1 MTMIH
6 KHTHLLVL
14 LAAATIVI
22 SLIFSSCNCQKSASG
37 AAAQATSVI
46 GELPTHITF
55 SNSFRAF
62 WDAFARDTR
71 RVKTLTKYT
80 PSDELIAS
88 APLSLL
94 GDEYAVSGY
103 LTIDDTFDA
112 DAFTALGGEY
122 NRIDATT
129 ATFKMPLKR
138 LPEMWQ
144 IRGIVSVEAATRVHL
159 RKR

>member
-1 MTMIH
+1 MT
-6 KHTHLLVL
+6 HTHLPTI
-14 LAAATIVI
+14 LAAAVIAI

-37 AAAQATSVI
+37 TANQTKSVI
-46 GELPTHITF
+46 GALPTHITF

-62 WDAFARDTR
+62 WDDFARDTR
-71 RVKTLTKYT
+71 HVRNLDKYK
-80 PSDELIAS
+80 PSDDFAAT
-88 APLSLL
+88 APVALL
-94 GDEYAVSGY
+94 DGAYVVSGY

-112 DAFTALGGEY
+112 DAFKALGGEY